1 MSYIPK
7 YILKRMVPD
16 NAVKVVANNIEIT
29 IVNVISP
36 LTIEDIP
43 EGDLSQ
49 YVDIALDGKWY
60 EGAAKQDFVNKIE
73 LRYEDKAVTLKNV
86 RQFSGLTLPVGG
98 QIKLVAPNTGGW
110 KAGETH
116 SVTVKINLDNPVEIT
131 AERKVG

>member
-43 EGDLSQ
+43 EGDLAQ

-60 EGAAKQDFVNKIE
+60 EGLAKQDFVNKIE

-86 RQFSGLTLPVGG
+86 RQFSGLTLPVGA
-98 QIKLVAPNTGGW
+98 QIKLVVPNPGW

-116 SVTVKINLDNPVEIT
+116 TVTVKVNLDNPIEIS

>member
-16 NAVKVVANNIEIT
+16 NAVKIVANNIEIT

-60 EGAAKQDFVNKIE
+60 EGQAKQDFVSKIE

-86 RQFSGLTLPVGG
+86 RQFSGLTLPVGA
-98 QIKLVAPNTGGW
+98 QIKLVTPNPGW